1 MRTIVPL
8 FAALLLLHASVA
20 SAQSAPATPP
30 TSLVGSWKSA
40 TDRVTLSTAF
50 DESVWGKNAA
60 SVRDVE
66 LTVPST
72 GPATL
77 TVTRKVVDANGK
89 TVPGSTSIEQVR
101 IQITGGTTPADIRT
115 DYTVTVVSA
124 ERRYPDPPTLTS
136 DLTGIRVTLAT
147 VARGEGQELDVR
159 VDTPEGRGSFWESLR
174 RSTQSS
180 RSSR

>member
-8 FAALLLLHASVA
+8 FAALLLLHASLA
-20 SAQSAPATPP
+20 SAQSASATNTP
-30 TSLVGSWKSA
+30 LVGSWKSA
-40 TDRVTLSTAF
+40 TDRLTLSTAF

-77 TVTRKVVDANGK
+77 TVTRKVVDAKGK
-89 TVPGSTSIEQVR
+89 TVPGSTSIEQAR
-101 IQITGGTTPADIRT
+101 IQITGAASSAEPRT
-115 DYTVTVVSA
+115 DYKVEVVSA
-124 ERRYPDPPTLTS
+124 ERRYPDPPATTS
-136 DLTGIRVTLAT
+136 VLTGVRVTLAAVT
-147 VARGEGQELDVR
+147 SDEGQMLEVR
-159 VDTPEGRGSFWESLR
+159 FDTPEGRGSFWDTLR
-174 RSTQSS
+174 RSSQNS